1 MPGPHSNNGSA
12 GSFRV
17 PCYSS
22 ILSQAVPFARIMTE
36 TDDPSQF
43 EPSRWYWTAPYI
55 AMVVFALSMLALVG
69 LLQTRELETQRNAV
83 ARDVQWA
90 EQTMRLHMQGTE
102 EFLGQLARDLSA
114 EALDSDAFQLRA
126 NQHIA
131 NNGELVNIVWVG
143 DDSVVRWSAP
153 FDTTDWLSGESLSV
167 LQSGV
172 FHRARDEGR
181 ITYGE
186 AYMTPRGVTVL
197 EVYVPIR
204 RGREFRG
211 VIVGVYSIERIVRH
225 LVPGWFAEKY
235 RLALQ
240 NVRGETLAVNSML
253 KDLDE
258 SVAFEIPLDPPGNGL
273 VLRATAFRT
282 TGELPQ
288 SLPTI
293 LIVGLSITVFWS
305 LWMLRTHVQR
315 RVQVEKERDRLFNL
329 SLDMLCVVGLDGTFK
344 RCNPAFERIL
354 GYPPAELPGTPML
367 DIVHREEVAATLEQ
381 LRLLASGQTVK
392 YENRCLCADGSYKW
406 LVWSINPVRTEK
418 LVYAVAHDITGR
430 KAAEEALRAESAFRK
445 AMEDSVITGLRAI
458 DLTGR
463 IMYVNSAFCRM
474 VGFEEGELIGAKA
487 PFPYWPSEE
496 IETCSR
502 NLELTLAGRAPA
514 SGFEMRIRRKNGERL
529 DARFYLSPLIDLAG
543 HQTGWMASVT
553 DITEPK
559 RVRAALEAAHER
571 FEAVLD
577 GLDAAVFVSDA
588 RTDEILFANRAFKA
602 IHGFD
607 AVGRTVRG
615 VAVPQPERG
624 DYRVDPRSLTV
635 GDLPRELFDGELQHP
650 LSGRWYH
657 VREHATR
664 WVDGRVVRMG
674 IATDITDR
682 KQTAEISRQQEE
694 RLERTARLITMG
706 EMAST
711 LAHELNQPL
720 AAIANYCAGCVTRM
734 QSGSSK
740 PEDLLAAMQKASFQ
754 AERAGKI
761 IRRIREFVRKSEPR
775 RSAVQISDVLDD
787 AIGFAEIDSRRLG
800 IRLEVEVAPDLPAVF
815 ADRIMIEQVVL
826 NLVRNGLEA
835 MKDVL
840 PEERTLVVR
849 ARDFGPHSVEV
860 AVIDRGHGISEEDR
874 AKLFTPFYT
883 TKAEGMGMGL
893 NICRSIIEFH
903 DGRLIVDVNPE
914 GGTIFSFTL
923 PTEAASERVARRA

>member
-1 MPGPHSNNGSA
+1 
-12 GSFRV
+12 
-17 PCYSS
+17 
-22 ILSQAVPFARIMTE
+22 MTE
-36 TDDPSQF
+36 TDDPAQSA
-43 EPSRWYWTAPYI
+43 PNRWYWTAPYV
-55 AMVVFALSMLALVG
+55 AVVIFALSMLTLVG
-69 LLQTRELETQRNAV
+69 LLQTRELEGQRNAV

-114 EALDSDAFQLRA
+114 EMIDADGFQLRA

-131 NNGELVNIVWVG
+131 NNGELVNVVWVG
-143 DDSVVRWSAP
+143 EDGTVRWSAP
-153 FDTTDWLSGESLSV
+153 FDTTDWLAGDALSAA
-167 LQSGV
+167 QSAVFLDAREGV
-172 FHRARDEGR
+172 RA
-181 ITYGE
+181 TYGQVYTT
-186 AYMTPRGVTVL
+186 ARGLTVL

-204 RGREFRG
+204 HGRDFRG
-211 VIVGVYSIERIVRH
+211 AIVGVYSIDRVVRH

-240 NVRGETLAVNSML
+240 TAEGETLAVNSTL
-253 KDLDE
+253 KELDE
-258 SVAFEIPLDPPGNGL
+258 SVAFELPLDPPGNGL
-273 VLRATAFRT
+273 ILRATAFRA
-282 TGELPQ
+282 GGQLPQ
-288 SLPTI
+288 ALPI
-293 LIVGLSITVFWS
+293 VLIVGLSVLVLWS
-305 LWMLRTHVQR
+305 LWLLRTHVLR

-329 SLDMLCVVGLDGTFK
+329 SLDMLCVVGLDGSFR

-354 GYPPAELPGTPML
+354 GHSPHDLPGKPML
-367 DIVHREEVAATLEQ
+367 DLVHRDDVAATLEQ
-381 LRLLASGQTVK
+381 LRSLASGQPVK
-392 YENRCLCADGSYKW
+392 FENRCLCADGSYKW
-406 LVWSINPVRTEK
+406 LVWSINPVRAEK

-458 DLTGR
+458 DLSGR
-463 IMYVNSAFCRM
+463 IIYVNSAFCRM
-474 VGFEEGELIGAKA
+474 VGFDESELLGAEA
-487 PFPYWPSEE
+487 PFPYWPPEDLDV
-496 IETCSR
+496 CSR
-502 NLELTLAGRAPA
+502 NLELTLGGRAPA

-529 DARFYLSPLIDLAG
+529 DARFYLSPLIDLTG
-543 HQTGWMASVT
+543 RQTGWMASMT

-588 RTDEILFANRAFKA
+588 GTDEILFANRAFKA

-624 DYRVDPRSLTV
+624 DYPVDPRGLTV
-635 GDLPRELFDGELQHP
+635 TDLPRELFDGELQHP

-694 RLERTARLITMG
+694 RLERTSRLITMG

-720 AAIANYCAGCVTRM
+720 SAIANYCAGCVTRM
-734 QSGSSK
+734 QSGNSK
-740 PEDLLAAMQKASFQ
+740 PEDLLAAMQKARFQ

-761 IRRIREFVRKSEPR
+761 IRRIREFVKKSEPR
-775 RSAVQISDVLDD
+775 RSAVRIAEVLDD
-787 AIGFAEIDSRRLG
+787 ALGFAEIDARRLG
-800 IRLEVEVAPDLPAVF
+800 IRLVAEVAPDLPAVY

-826 NLVRNGLEA
+826 NLVRNGLDA
-835 MKDVL
+835 MSNVL
-840 PEERTLVVR
+840 PDERILIAR
-849 ARDFGPHSVEV
+849 ARPFGPHSVEV
-860 AVIDRGHGISEEDR
+860 AVIDRGHGLSDEDR
-874 AKLFTPFYT
+874 ARLFTPFFT

>member
-1 MPGPHSNNGSA
+1 MN
-12 GSFRV
+12 V
-17 PCYSS
+17 PDD
-22 ILSQAVPFARIMTE
+22 FAQST
-36 TDDPSQF
+36 PN
-43 EPSRWYWTAPYI
+43 RWYWTAPYV
-55 AMVVFALSMLALVG
+55 AVVVFALSMLVLVG
-69 LLQTRELETQRNAV
+69 VLQQREKDNQRNAV

-102 EFLGQLARDLSA
+102 EFLGQLARDLA
-114 EALDSDAFQLRA
+114 AQTLDPDAFQVRA

-131 NNGELVNIVWVG
+131 NNGELVNIAWVG
-143 DDSVVRWSAP
+143 DDEVVRWSAP
-153 FDTTDWLSGESLSV
+153 FDTTDWL
-167 LQSGV
+167 
-172 FHRARDEGR
+172 A
-181 ITYGE
+181 GE
-186 AYMTPRGVTVL
+186 ALSSFQSPTFQLARESGRLSYGAAYANPRGVTVL
-197 EVYVPIR
+197 EVHVPIR
-204 RGREFRG
+204 HGREFRG
-211 VIVGVYSIERIVRH
+211 AIVGVYSIERMVRH

-235 RLALQ
+235 RLTLQ
-240 NVRGETLAVNSML
+240 NAGGSPLAVNSTL
-253 KDLDE
+253 RDLDE
-258 SVAFEIPLDPPGNGL
+258 SVSFEIPLDPPGNGL
-273 VLRATAFRT
+273 ILRATAFRT
-282 TGELPQ
+282 GGQLPQ
-288 SLPTI
+288 ALPTAM
-293 LIVGLSITVFWS
+293 IVGLSVIVLWS
-305 LWMLRTHVQR
+305 LWLLRMHVFR

-329 SLDMLCVVGLDGTFK
+329 SLDLLAVVGLDGTFR

-354 GYPPAELPGTPML
+354 GHSPVELPGKPLL
-367 DIVHREEVAATLEQ
+367 DLVHRDDVASTLEQ
-381 LRLLASGQTVK
+381 LRQLASGQPVK
-392 YENRCLCADGSYKW
+392 FENRCLCADGSFKW
-406 LVWSINPVRTEK
+406 LVWSINPVRAEK

-445 AMEDSVITGLRAI
+445 AMEESVITGLRAI

-463 IMYVNSAFCRM
+463 IIYVNSAFCRM
-474 VGFEEGELIGAKA
+474 VGLEEEELVGVQA
-487 PFPYWPSEE
+487 PFPYWPVEE
-496 IETCSR
+496 IETCTR
-502 NLELTLAGRAPA
+502 NLQLTLAGRAPA
-514 SGFEMRIRRKNGERL
+514 SGFEMRIQRKNGERL
-529 DARFYLSPLIDLAG
+529 DARFYLSPLIDLTG
-543 HQTGWMASVT
+543 RQTGWMASVT

-607 AVGRTVRG
+607 SVGRTVRG

-624 DYRVDPRSLTV
+624 DYRVDPRGLSV
-635 GDLPRELFDGELQHP
+635 AELPRELFDGELQHP

-694 RLERTARLITMG
+694 RLERTSRLITMG

-720 AAIANYCAGCVTRM
+720 SAIANYCAGCVTRM
-734 QSGSSK
+734 QSGNSK

-761 IRRIREFVRKSEPR
+761 IRRIREFVKKSEPR
-775 RSAVQISDVLDD
+775 RSAVKVADILED
-787 AIGFAEIDSRRLG
+787 ALGFAEIDARRLG
-800 IRLEVEVAPDLPAVF
+800 IKLVADVSAELPLVF

-826 NLVRNGLEA
+826 NLVRNGLDA
-835 MKDVL
+835 MNDVL

-849 ARDFGPHSVEV
+849 ARPCGPHAVEV
-860 AVIDRGHGISEEDR
+860 AVVDRGHGISEDDR
-874 AKLFTPFYT
+874 ARLFTPFYT
-883 TKAEGMGMGL
+883 TKSEGMGMGL

-903 DGRLIVDVNPE
+903 DGRLIVDANPE

>member
-1 MPGPHSNNGSA
+1 MNE
-12 GSFRV
+12 
-17 PCYSS
+17 
-22 ILSQAVPFARIMTE
+22 I
-36 TDDPSQF
+36 DDPAQTA
-43 EPSRWYWTAPYI
+43 PNRWYWTAPYV
-55 AMVVFALSMLALVG
+55 AVVVFALSMLALVG
-69 LLQTRELETQRNAV
+69 LLQTRELESQRNAV

-102 EFLGQLARDLSA
+102 EFLGQLARDLA
-114 EALDSDAFQLRA
+114 ADALDSDTFQLRA

-131 NNGELVNIVWVG
+131 NNGELVNIAWVG
-143 DDSVVRWSAP
+143 DDSDVRWSAP
-153 FDTTDWLSGESLSV
+153 FDTTDWLTGETLSV
-167 LQSGV
+167 QQAGV
-172 FHRARDEGR
+172 FQRAREEGR
-181 ITYGE
+181 VIYGE
-186 AYMTPRGVTVL
+186 AYLSPRGVTVL

-204 RGREFRG
+204 HGREFRG
-211 VIVGVYSIERIVRH
+211 AIVGVYSIERIVRH

-235 RLALQ
+235 RLALLSA
-240 NVRGETLAVNSML
+240 NGETLAVNSML

-258 SVAFEIPLDPPGNGL
+258 SVGFEIPLDPPGNGL
-273 VLRATAFRT
+273 LLRATAFRT
-282 TGELPQ
+282 SERLPQ
-288 SLPTI
+288 ALPII
-293 LIVGLSITVFWS
+293 LIIGLSVLVFWS

-329 SLDMLCVVGLDGTFK
+329 SLDMLCVVGIDGTFR

-354 GYPPAELPGTPML
+354 GYSPAALPGTPML
-367 DIVHREEVAATLEQ
+367 DIVHREDVAATLEQ
-381 LRLLASGQTVK
+381 LRLLAAGHPVK
-392 YENRCLCADGSYKW
+392 FENRCLCADGSYKW
-406 LVWSINPVRTEK
+406 LVWSINPVRAER

-445 AMEDSVITGLRAI
+445 AMEDSVMTGLRAI
-458 DLTGR
+458 DLSGR
-463 IMYVNSAFCRM
+463 IIYVNSAFCRM
-474 VGFEEGELIGAKA
+474 VGFDEGELIGAEA

-496 IETCSR
+496 IPVCAR
-502 NLELTLAGRAPA
+502 NLELTLAGRAPS

-543 HQTGWMASVT
+543 RQTGWMASVT

-571 FEAVLD
+571 FEAVID

-657 VREHATR
+657 VREQATR

-674 IATDITDR
+674 IATDVTDR

-734 QSGSSK
+734 QAGSSK

-761 IRRIREFVRKSEPR
+761 IRRIREFVKKSEPR
-775 RSAVQISDVLDD
+775 RSAVQIADVLDD

-800 IRLEVEVAPDLPAVF
+800 IRLIVDVAPGLSPVF

-826 NLVRNGLEA
+826 NLVRNGLDA

-840 PEERTLVVR
+840 PEERTLLVR
-849 ARDFGPHSVEV
+849 ARDFGPHAVEV

-874 AKLFTPFYT
+874 ARLFTPFYT
-883 TKAEGMGMGL
+883 TKSEGMGMGL

-903 DGRLIVDVNPE
+903 DGRLIVDANPE